1 MKILRPNTR
10 EVIIVPHL
18 PNKKIPRILIIVKA
32 RVSFNIPLIVKVLLS
47 EVITS
52 ILGSFANA
60 FNLPP
65 DSLVTVISQIVLVGD
80 YELTIKSFGFCY
92 LPLRY
97 LSNVDSEI
105 PVVGE
110 LGSALTLAS
119 KRPAKYAL
127 RPA

>member
-1 MKILRPNTR
+1 M
-10 EVIIVPHL
+10 
-18 PNKKIPRILIIVKA
+18 PNKKIPIILIIEKA
-32 RVSFNIPLIVKVLLS
+32 RVSFNNPLMLKVLFS

-80 YELTIKSFGFCY
+80 YELIIKSSGFCY

-97 LSNVDSEI
+97 L
-105 PVVGE
+105 
-110 LGSALTLAS
+110 
-119 KRPAKYAL
+119 
-127 RPA
+127 